1 MSDGRLMPRRWADCG
16 VVGVCEFGET
26 VTDRP
31 LRIASTTR
39 SSTFVDLLGELDGVV
54 FCSAH
59 RVVPRQRTQS
69 LPGGEYVIEAAEL
82 LLIASDMGRR
92 GEGLVRGHGGRR
104 KGLTVAS
111 NSLARTLC
119 AHRQRHR
126 PASRGLAEKIPQ
138 VRISERRG
146 GSNGVRLAP
155 CRGQLVTAA
164 TGYAGP
170 AVARSKG
177 YDGNAFE

>member
-1 MSDGRLMPRRWADCG
+1 MSDGRLMPRRWAECG
-16 VVGVCEFGET
+16 VVGVCEVGET

-59 RVVPRQRTQS
+59 RVVTRPRTQS
-69 LPGGEYVIEAAEL
+69 LLSGEHVV
-82 LLIASDMGRR
+82 DT

-111 NSLARTLC
+111 NGLARTLR
-119 AHRQRHR
+119 AHRQGQR
-126 PASRGLAEKIPQ
+126 PASQ
-138 VRISERRG
+138 
-146 GSNGVRLAP
+146 
-155 CRGQLVTAA
+155 
-164 TGYAGP
+164 
-170 AVARSKG
+170 
-177 YDGNAFE
+177 F

>member
-54 FCSAH
+54 CCSAH
-59 RVVPRQRTQS
+59 RKVPRPRTQN
-69 LPGGEYVIEAAEL
+69 LLNGERVVDTAEL
-82 LLIASDMGRR
+82 VLVGGDMGRR
-92 GEGLVRGHGGRR
+92 GEGLVRGHRGRR

-111 NSLARTLC
+111 NGLARTLR
-119 AHRQRHR
+119 ARRQGQR
-126 PASRGLAEKIPQ
+126 PASQVLAEKIPQ

-146 GSNGVRLAP
+146 GSSDVRLTP
-155 CRGQLVTAA
+155 CPGQLVTAP
-164 TGYAGP
+164 TGYAGS
-170 AVARSKG
+170 AVARPRRV
-177 YDGNAFE
+177 